1 MLPRIGSNDS
11 ILGGRQMKA
20 IFNAFCQI
28 LLDTLH
34 NSIFVEQAKMRIQD
48 FTRKRKFSFADTV
61 FVVLNKTGRGIRS
74 AIRAYRETV
83 KREEEIY
90 SQQAF
95 SKGRMRIRW
104 EAFQSL
110 FQLSVK
116 EFYENA
122 DFKKYRGY
130 RVSAI
135 DGSKFSLPTHPDT
148 VTEFGIQE
156 STGNQA
162 QALCSSLCDV
172 LNGVVIDASLNR
184 YDADER
190 ELAKQHIERLAEI
203 RTEKE
208 LVLLDRGYPSSDLIK
223 HIEEAGFKYV
233 IRSNAHHAALLIK
246 KAKTDDDVVTHT
258 FSDSKITLTIRLVQV
273 RIPESDE
280 TEYLLT
286 NLFDSDFTKDDF
298 LHIYHMR
305 WGIETKYDDLK
316 NKLRIE
322 DFSGTT
328 PLAIRQDF
336 YATMLLL
343 NMAAMLIY
351 DNEAEIDRLHNSGN
365 NKYEYKANVNNVIS
379 ILKTDVVNMVIHT
392 GTWKGKKL
400 LAKIR
405 RELTAA
411 VVPVRPDR
419 HFERSRSHRANKF
432 PSNHRA

>member
-1 MLPRIGSNDS
+1 MSPKIGSNDS
-11 ILGGRQMKA
+11 FLGGRKMKA
-20 IFNAFCQI
+20 IFKAFCQE
-28 LLDTLH
+28 LLNTLH
-34 NSIFVEQAKMRIQD
+34 NSIFVKQAKMRIQD
-48 FTRKRKFSFADTV
+48 FTRNRKFTLADTI

-83 KREEEIY
+83 KREEESY

-95 SKGRMRIRW
+95 SKGRMRIKW
-104 EAFQSL
+104 EAFQTL

-116 EFYENA
+116 AFYENA

-135 DGSKFSLPTHPDT
+135 DGTKLSLPTHPDT
-148 VTEFGIQE
+148 VTEFGIQK
-156 STGNQA
+156 STGNQP

-190 ELAKQHIERLAEI
+190 KVAKQHIDRLSQI
-203 RTEKE
+203 KTEKE
-208 LVLLDRGYPSSDLIK
+208 LILFDRGYPSSDLIK
-223 HIEEAGFKYV
+223 YIEEAGFKYV
-233 IRSNAHHAALLIK
+233 IRSNANQAVSLIK
-246 KAKTDDDVVTHT
+246 KAKTDDDIVTHT
-258 FSDSKITLTIRLVQV
+258 FFDTKITLTIRLVQV

-286 NLFDSDFTKDDF
+286 NLFDSHFTKEDF
-298 LHIYHMR
+298 LNIYHMR

-322 DFSGTT
+322 EFSGIT

-351 DNEAEIDRLHNSGN
+351 DNEAEIDRLHNSGD

-379 ILKTDVVNMVIHT
+379 ILKTDVVNMVIHA
-392 GTWKGKKL
+392 GTWKGNKL
-400 LAKIR
+400 LSRIR
-405 RELTAA
+405 KELTAA

-419 HFERSRSHRANKF
+419 HFDRSRSLRANKC
-432 PSNHRA
+432 PLNRRA

>member
-1 MLPRIGSNDS
+1 MSPKIGSNDS
-11 ILGGRQMKA
+11 FLGGRKMKA
-20 IFNAFCQI
+20 IFKAFCQE
-28 LLDTLH
+28 LLNTLH
-34 NSIFVEQAKMRIQD
+34 NSIFVKQAKMRIQD
-48 FTRKRKFSFADTV
+48 FTRNRKFTLADTI
-61 FVVLNKTGRGIRS
+61 FVVLNKTGRGVRS

-83 KREEEIY
+83 KREEESY

-95 SKGRMRIRW
+95 SKGRMRIKW
-104 EAFQSL
+104 EAFQTL

-116 EFYENA
+116 EFYETA
-122 DFKKYRGY
+122 DFKKYCGF

-135 DGSKFSLPTHPDT
+135 DGTKLSLPTHPDT
-148 VTEFGIQE
+148 VTEFGIQK
-156 STGNQA
+156 STGNQP

-190 ELAKQHIERLAEI
+190 KVAKQHIDRLSQI
-203 RTEKE
+203 KTEKE
-208 LVLLDRGYPSSDLIK
+208 LILFDRGYPSSDLIK

-233 IRSNAHHAALLIK
+233 IRSNANQAVSLIK
-246 KAKTDDDVVTHT
+246 KAKTDDDIVTHT
-258 FSDSKITLTIRLVQV
+258 FFDTKITLTIRLVQV

-286 NLFDSDFTKDDF
+286 NLFDSHFTKEDF
-298 LHIYHMR
+298 LNIYHMR

-322 DFSGTT
+322 EFSGIT

-351 DNEAEIDRLHNSGN
+351 DNEAEIDRLHNSGG

-379 ILKTDVVNMVIHT
+379 ILKTDVVNMVIHA

-400 LAKIR
+400 LSRIQK
-405 RELTAA
+405 ELTAA

-419 HFERSRSHRANKF
+419 HFDRPHSHRANKF
-432 PSNHRA
+432 HLNRRA

>member
-1 MLPRIGSNDS
+1 MKS
-11 ILGGRQMKA
+11 IL
-20 IFNAFCQI
+20 NTFCQI
-28 LLDTLH
+28 LMDTLQ
-34 NSIFVEQAKMRIQD
+34 NSVFVEHAKMRIQD
-48 FTRKRKFSFADTV
+48 FTRRRKFSFADTV

-116 EFYENA
+116 TFYENA
-122 DFKKYRGY
+122 DFKRYRGY
-130 RVSAI
+130 RVSAV

-148 VTEFGIQE
+148 EAEFGIQK
-156 STGNQA
+156 SAGNQA

-172 LNGVVIDASLNR
+172 LNGVVIDALLDR
-184 YDADER
+184 HDANER
-190 ELAKQHIERLAEI
+190 ELAKRHIDRLSEI

-208 LVLLDRGYPSSDLIK
+208 LLLFDRGYPSSALIR
-223 HIEEAGFKYV
+223 HIEEKGFKYV
-233 IRSNAHHAALLIK
+233 IRSNAHQAGSLIK
-246 KAKTDDDVVTHT
+246 KAKKDDDVVTHT
-258 FSDSKITLTIRLVQV
+258 FSDTKITLTVRLVQV
-273 RIPESDE
+273 RIPGSDE

-298 LHIYHMR
+298 LKIYHMR

-343 NMAAMLIY
+343 NMAAMMIC
-351 DNEAEIDRLHNSGN
+351 DNEAETERLHNSGN
-365 NKYEYKANVNNVIS
+365 NKYEYRANVNNVIS
-379 ILKTDVVNMVIHT
+379 ILKTDVVNMVIHA
-392 GTWKGKKL
+392 GTRKGKKL
-400 LAKIR
+400 FSKIR
-405 RELTAA
+405 KELTAA

-419 HFERSRSHRANKF
+419 HFPRNLSHRANRF
-432 PSNHRA
+432 PTNHRA

>member
-1 MLPRIGSNDS
+1 
-11 ILGGRQMKA
+11 MKT
-20 IFNAFCQI
+20 ISKVFSQK
-28 LLDTLH
+28 LHDTLH
-34 NSIFVEQAKMRIQD
+34 NSIYVEKAKMRIQD
-48 FTRKRKFSFADTV
+48 FTRNRKFTFADTV

-74 AIRAYRETV
+74 AIRAYCETV
-83 KREEEIY
+83 HREEESY

-95 SKGRMRIRW
+95 SKGRMRIKW
-104 EAFQSL
+104 EAFQYL
-110 FQLSVK
+110 HQLSVN

-135 DGSKFSLPTHPDT
+135 DGSKISLPTHPDT
-148 VTEFGIQE
+148 VTEFGIQK

-184 YDADER
+184 YDASER

-208 LVLLDRGYPSSDLIK
+208 LILFDRGYPSSVLIK
-223 HIEEAGFKYV
+223 HIEETGFKYV
-233 IRSNAHHAALLIK
+233 IRSNAQQAALLIQ

-258 FSDSKITLTIRLVQV
+258 FSDTKITLTIRLIQV
-273 RIPESDE
+273 RIPGSEE

-286 NLFDSDFTKDDF
+286 NLFDSDFTIDDF
-298 LHIYHMR
+298 IRIYHMR

-351 DNEAEIDRLHNSGN
+351 DNEAEIDRLHNSGK
-365 NKYEYKANVNNVIS
+365 NKYEYKANMNNVIT
-379 ILKTDVVNMVIHT
+379 ILKTDVVNMVIHA
-392 GTWKGKKL
+392 GTRKGDKL

-405 RELTAA
+405 RELSAA

-419 HFERSRSHRANKF
+419 HFDRSRSHRANKF
-432 PSNHRA
+432 PSNRRA